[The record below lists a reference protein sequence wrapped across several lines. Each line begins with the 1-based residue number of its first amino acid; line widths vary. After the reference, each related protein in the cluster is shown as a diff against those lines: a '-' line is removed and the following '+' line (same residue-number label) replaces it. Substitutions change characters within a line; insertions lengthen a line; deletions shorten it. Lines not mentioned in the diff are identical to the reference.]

1 MSKIRLNKKALINK
15 INGLNKLYAKNEA
28 LKMYEA
34 CKSNMELIHKYEN
47 ELVLVSSKLSKLND
61 QFENVSFK
69 IESIEDRISNCIDLN
84 KSTLGH
90 ENTLYRLELKQ
101 YEIQLKIESLGGI

>member
-34 CKSNMELIHKYEN
+34 
-47 ELVLVSSKLSKLND
+47 
-61 QFENVSFK
+61 
-69 IESIEDRISNCIDLN
+69 
-84 KSTLGH
+84 
-90 ENTLYRLELKQ
+90 
-101 YEIQLKIESLGGI
+101 

>member
-1 MSKIRLNKKALINK
+1 MNKSI
-15 INGLNKLYAKNEA
+15 
-28 LKMYEA
+28 
-34 CKSNMELIHKYEN
+34 
-47 ELVLVSSKLSKLND
+47 KLSKLND

-84 KSTLGH
+84 KSTLSY
-90 ENTLYRLELKQ
+90 ENTLYKLELKQ